1 MRLAEAIEEPMI
13 HRTIRHVLI
22 CSVFIATPLLA
33 RDFNSFESP
42 RKMEEAKKDVERML
56 DKMDPNGFVPIDETL
71 GYKYGWTSRWNSP
84 FNYTVFLGDISE
96 SKPTPIIM
104 VEGNAGDVLTF
115 SRIFTIEKIVRNE
128 EDAELVYEKI
138 YPKNHFFGQGL
149 NLVHPSL
156 GVMYAS
162 YNSPSLTRG
171 QTYTRALTY
180 FFIDGFLV
188 WAAGRNWFRE
198 EFNISKNGGQ
208 VAAVMLLTRGIG
220 AYQNQAL
227 LRGHNRSVQAGYTF
241 PLELY

>member
-1 MRLAEAIEEPMI
+1 MI
-13 HRTIRHVLI
+13 HRTIRHVIL
-22 CSVFIATPLLA
+22 CSVFLVTPLMA
-33 RDFNSFESP
+33 REFNSFESP

-96 SKPTPIIM
+96 NKPTPIIM

-162 YNSPSLTRG
+162 YKSPSLTRG

-198 EFNISKNGGQ
+198 EFNLSKNGGQ
-208 VAAVMLLTRGIG
+208 VAAVMVLTRGMA

-227 LRGHNRSVQAGYTF
+227 LRGHNRNVQAGYTF
-241 PLELY
+241 ALELY